1 MTREYLI
8 FASNFNKW
16 AGPNNHLLDLCNYLH
31 TKLSISLSLVTHT
44 AYVDSDFA
52 KWIRFPTLQILE
64 GSSPSLKARLAFAPT
79 NTLKIKKT
87 IRSLNIP
94 PNRIFVNASI
104 DTLFETH
111 WATRTKIVTGYN
123 ALHNNPDSFLSKK
136 LDRFA
141 AKTAVGRI
149 LAHTEY
155 MKTSHM
161 KIGIKEDKIKIIPH
175 CIDVSRIEKLAGNL
189 PRKTRSGSMIFY
201 GGRLTREKGIT
212 ELLDSFQQIS
222 QLTSST
228 LVLSGSGPL
237 EKWVLEK
244 KKSIERKT
252 KKGKVLCLGW
262 QPPKILLKTMNEADI
277 VVLPSYNESFGIIL
291 LEAMALKKPIVAT
304 RVEGIPEIITDHVN
318 GILVSPRNSQDL
330 TEAILELLN
339 NSNMRKI
346 GFNGYKTVKNR
357 YDVSRVATRFL
368 DFMDEPD

>member
-8 FASNFNKW
+8 LASNFNKW

-31 TKLSISLSLVTHT
+31 TKLSISVSLVTHN
-44 AYVDSDFA
+44 AHVDSDFA
-52 KWIRFPTLQILE
+52 KWIRFPTLPILE

-94 PNRIFVNASI
+94 PNNIFVNASI

-111 WATRTKIVTGYN
+111 WATRTKIATGYN
-123 ALHNNPDSFLSKK
+123 VLFNGPNSFLLKK
-136 LDRFA
+136 LDRLA
-141 AKTAVGRI
+141 AKTIVGRI

-155 MKTSHM
+155 MKTSYM
-161 KIGIKEDKIKIIPH
+161 KIGIKEGKIKIVPH
-175 CIDVSRIEKLAGNL
+175 CIDVGRIEKLAGNL
-189 PRKTRSGSMIFY
+189 PRKTRSEPVIFY
-201 GGRLTREKGIT
+201 AGWLIREKGIT

-222 QLTSST
+222 QQKSST
-228 LVLSGSGPL
+228 LVLSGLGPL

-244 KKSIERKT
+244 KKSIEKKT
-252 KKGKVLCLGW
+252 KKGKVFYLGW
-262 QPPKILLKTMNEADI
+262 QPIETLLRKMNEADI
-277 VVLPSYNESFGIIL
+277 VVLPSYNEPFGIIL

-304 RVEGIPEIITDHVN
+304 RSGGIPEIITDHVN

-339 NSNMRKI
+339 NPNMRKI
-346 GFNGYKTVKNR
+346 GLAGYETVKNR
-357 YDVSRVATRFL
+357 YDVSRVAPRFL
-368 DFMDEPD
+368 NFMDEPD